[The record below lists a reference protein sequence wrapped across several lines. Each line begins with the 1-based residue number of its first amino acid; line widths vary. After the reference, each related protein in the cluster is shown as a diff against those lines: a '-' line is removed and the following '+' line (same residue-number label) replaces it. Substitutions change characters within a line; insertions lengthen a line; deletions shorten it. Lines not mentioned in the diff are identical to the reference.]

1 MVKRKKITPQW
12 LSIVRKVYTYI
23 GSTSLF
29 TALGGMWDMSD
40 HQLLFVTTMYLIGLN
55 LIQTIC
61 DASYQ
66 RDEDIY
72 IEK

>member
-1 MVKRKKITPQW
+1 MRKKITPKW
-12 LSIVRKVYTYI
+12 LSITRKVYTYI

-29 TALGGMWDMSD
+29 TAIGGMWDLSKD
-40 HQLLFVTTMYLIGLN
+40 EVIFITTLYLIGLN

-66 RDEDIY
+66 K
-72 IEK
+72 EKDVYKA